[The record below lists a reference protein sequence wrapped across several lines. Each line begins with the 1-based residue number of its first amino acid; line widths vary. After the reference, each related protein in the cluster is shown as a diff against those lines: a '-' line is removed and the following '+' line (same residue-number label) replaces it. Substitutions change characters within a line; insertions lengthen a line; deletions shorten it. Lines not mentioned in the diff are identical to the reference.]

1 MTAYTVLNCCD
12 KLGIDLK
19 ENVSIGSEV
28 SEITGTSAFLLPG
41 DNLTI
46 EQLLYGLLLPSG
58 NDAAITLAQYVG
70 SILLAQGLQSEI
82 PNSASAD

>member
-1 MTAYTVLNCCD
+1 MEKERRETASLTKIMTAYTVLNCCD

-46 EQLLYGLLLPSG
+46 E
-58 NDAAITLAQYVG
+58 
-70 SILLAQGLQSEI
+70 
-82 PNSASAD
+82 